1 MAKAKPRRQTMSTL
15 GSRIRDVL
23 EQKGMSQAELA
34 RLVGVKQQTIHYLC
48 HPKSAGQMSRHAVKI
63 AEVLGVN
70 PAWLQSGEG
79 DANDPLARGS
89 GQEQMFNVP
98 VIRYEDIEAHL
109 NGGRVSPMLRIVSD
123 VPIGDGMFALQV
135 EGNSM
140 TPLFQPGDKILV
152 DPGVEPH
159 PGDYVVAEVNGTV
172 VFRKYRPRQIA
183 AHGQEYFELSP
194 MNDDF
199 PSVRSDNTDI
209 KILGTVVEHRRYR
222 K

>member
-48 HPKSAGQMSRHAVKI
+48 HPKSAGQI
-63 AEVLGVN
+63 
-70 PAWLQSGEG
+70 
-79 DANDPLARGS
+79 
-89 GQEQMFNVP
+89 
-98 VIRYEDIEAHL
+98 
-109 NGGRVSPMLRIVSD
+109 
-123 VPIGDGMFALQV
+123 
-135 EGNSM
+135 
-140 TPLFQPGDKILV
+140 
-152 DPGVEPH
+152 
-159 PGDYVVAEVNGTV
+159 
-172 VFRKYRPRQIA
+172 
-183 AHGQEYFELSP
+183 P